1 MLPCGCRQGIL
12 WVPSNDGQQRRQAM
26 AWEREEEIRG
36 ILGKR
41 RWNEEEGRL
50 VVSAYQ
56 ASGKSL
62 SSFAREYGLQP
73 SRMWRWSARVRGE
86 KKGGMSFHPVGL
98 REAEPL
104 DPKAGPMEVVLVN
117 GRRVRVPQGFVA
129 EDLVRVLEVLEGR
142 VAAATRS
149 LLGDPLRGH
158 LFCFLNKR
166 KN

>member
-1 MLPCGCRQGIL
+1 
-12 WVPSNDGQQRRQAM
+12 M
-26 AWEREEEIRG
+26 AWEGEEEIRG

-41 RWNEEEGRL
+41 RWSEEEGRL

-56 ASGKSL
+56 ASGKTL

-86 KKGGMSFHPVGL
+86 KKGGMRFHPVRL

-117 GRRVRVPQGFVA
+117 GRWVRVPQGFVA
-129 EDLVRVLEVLEGR
+129 EDLVRVLEVVEGGYH
-142 VAAATRS
+142 ADAPD
-149 LLGDPLRGH
+149 LYRGGTGRPAPR
-158 LFCFLNKR
+158 L
-166 KN
+166 

>member
-1 MLPCGCRQGIL
+1 
-12 WVPSNDGQQRRQAM
+12 M
-26 AWEREEEIRG
+26 AWEGEEEIRG

-41 RWNEEEGRL
+41 RWSEEEGRL

-56 ASGKSL
+56 ASGKTL

-86 KKGGMSFHPVGL
+86 RKGGMRFHPVRL

-129 EDLVRVLEVLEGR
+129 EDLARVLEVGEGG
-142 VAAATRS
+142 VS
-149 LLGDPLRGH
+149 
-158 LFCFLNKR
+158 C
-166 KN
+166 